1 MILGLFSNLSV
12 KNMPLV
18 TILSSRIPW
27 ILLQLKKK
35 AYTNRQ
41 EFAHD
46 IFLVFDNCETYNGT
60 ESSYT
65 QMAFKLKKLFD
76 KQMKREFPAVVEDDD
91 DDFFGE
97 SRGRGKKQAKSVK
110 SDTSVQSKQGLSKPP
125 KIAPQKV
132 TQVAGTSNTVNN
144 TASPASRRKS
154 IKKTTTNAVDMPK
167 LAPAG
172 MHSALVNG
180 INVNGQT
187 ISPEFARAQILA
199 TQAKI
204 KSQNQT
210 QANISNVLPTRFS

>member
-1 MILGLFSNLSV
+1 
-12 KNMPLV
+12 
-18 TILSSRIPW
+18 
-27 ILLQLKKK
+27 
-35 AYTNRQ
+35 
-41 EFAHD
+41 
-46 IFLVFDNCETYNGT
+46 
-60 ESSYT
+60 
-65 QMAFKLKKLFD
+65 MAFKLKKLFD

-110 SDTSVQSKQGLSKPP
+110 SDTSVQSKQGLSKPL

-204 KSQNQT
+204 KSQNQS
-210 QANISNVLPTRFS
+210 QANISNVLPTRFGIPPEALMGLSPAQAQLLSMAMSNPRTANVASLMQNARANMRPKVPINKGRLLVLILLSLFQI